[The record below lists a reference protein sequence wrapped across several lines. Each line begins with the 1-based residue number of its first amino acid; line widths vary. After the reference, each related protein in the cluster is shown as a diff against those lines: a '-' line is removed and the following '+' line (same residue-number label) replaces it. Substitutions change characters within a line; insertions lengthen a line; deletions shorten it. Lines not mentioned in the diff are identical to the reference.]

1 MAAQKGKKVTAVR
14 RRRERKNIDRGAAH
28 IQSTFNNT
36 IVTITDM
43 QGNAVSWAS
52 SGELGFRGSRKSTPF
67 AAQTAAET
75 AAKIAMEHG
84 MKTVEVYVKGPG
96 AGREAAIRALQGAG
110 LEVSMIKDVTPIP
123 HNGCRP
129 PKRRRVY
136 LQHRVLGGATYT
148 MARYTEA
155 VCKLCRRE
163 GQKLFLKGQRCYTD
177 KCAIN
182 RRAYAPGQHGQ
193 GRKKTSEYGMQLR
206 AKQVA
211 RRYYGVLEGQFRGY
225 YEMATKREGK
235 TGDALL
241 AILESRLDNVVYRL
255 GWASSR
261 AEARQLVVH
270 GHFNVNGKR
279 VDIPS
284 YLTRVGEV
292 ISIREN
298 SRQSA
303 KIKAVVEENASRPC
317 PKWLEVNRENLEGKI
332 VAVPAREDIDL
343 EVDETLIVE
352 LYSK

>member
-1 MAAQKGKKVTAVR
+1 
-14 RRRERKNIDRGAAH
+14 
-28 IQSTFNNT
+28 
-36 IVTITDM
+36 
-43 QGNAVSWAS
+43 
-52 SGELGFRGSRKSTPF
+52 
-67 AAQTAAET
+67 
-75 AAKIAMEHG
+75 
-84 MKTVEVYVKGPG
+84 
-96 AGREAAIRALQGAG
+96 
-110 LEVSMIKDVTPIP
+110 
-123 HNGCRP
+123 
-129 PKRRRVY
+129 
-136 LQHRVLGGATYT
+136 

-163 GQKLFLKGQRCYTD
+163 GQKLFLEGQRCYTD
-177 KCAIN
+177 KCALN

-211 RRYYGVLEGQFRGY
+211 RRYYGVLEGQFRAY
-225 YEMATKREGK
+225 YGMATKMEGK
-235 TGDALL
+235 TGENLL
-241 AILESRLDNVVYRL
+241 SVLESRLDNVVYRL

-303 KIKAVVEENASRPC
+303 KIKAVVEENAARPC
-317 PKWLEVNRENLEGKI
+317 PKWLEVNREALEGKV